1 MSSRLQGLDMLLFQ
15 VFALSVLGNSE
26 ETVGEGVG
34 LDVGD
39 ENPKAD

>member
-1 MSSRLQGLDMLLFQ
+1 MLLFQ

-26 ETVGEGVG
+26 ETVGEGVD
-34 LDVGD
+34 LDVGE